1 MKIYLA
7 TGNLNK
13 KREVQ
18 ELFPEHTVVIPKDE
32 GITFDPE
39 ETGTTFYENSLIKAK
54 ALWDMVHCPV
64 LADDSGIC
72 VDALDGAPGIYSS
85 RYAGPDFMKGKPDVT
100 KISQDEQNNFIVQ
113 QTSDAIK
120 AGYAGGRKAHYT
132 CAMVLYMGPDRLF
145 VCQETMEGEI
155 IDDISNARGTGG
167 FGYDPLFYLPEFGK
181 TAAELTA
188 DEKNAISHRGKA
200 SRLLKKLAENLL
212 STK

>member
-64 LADDSGIC
+64 LA
-72 VDALDGAPGIYSS
+72 LDGAPGIYSS
-85 RYAGPDFMKGKPDVT
+85 RYAGPDFMKGKPDGT

-200 SRLLKKLAENLL
+200 SRLLKKLAEDLL